1 MRGTEKDSIL
11 LHAGGD
17 LIKSDSDLL
26 SQILFHQVWIMQ
38 SRTLSGTGRDRTPSE
53 ALPQRHQQER
63 KENIRK
69 DYLKVHMIESPQ
81 IVIEDEDKGKGKT
94 IRLIG
99 LIASSY
105 ELYERQIVYSYCVNC
120 TRNTNMNISMMRML
134 LGHGIYAKDIKGA

>member
-11 LHAGGD
+11 LRAGGE

-38 SRTLSGTGRDRTPSE
+38 SRTLSGTGRDCIPSA
-53 ALPQRHQQER
+53 ALPQRHQQVR

-81 IVIEDEDKGKGKT
+81 IVREDEDKGKGKT
-94 IRLIG
+94 IG
-99 LIASSY
+99 LIASSC
-105 ELYERQIVYSYCVNC
+105 ELYERQIVYS
-120 TRNTNMNISMMRML
+120 
-134 LGHGIYAKDIKGA
+134 